1 MSLRRLIPGLV
12 ATTILVACDPSKP
25 EVASTKFDGTY
36 VGTIHLT
43 ADSPSDCINQQDARM
58 VILNGKLD
66 YNYAN
71 GAAVFHSAV
80 YEDGSFSDWVTNKL
94 SGMAAHLEGQ
104 IVGGSSLKQP
114 PTIAVAQINY
124 T

>member
-1 MSLRRLIPGLV
+1 
-12 ATTILVACDPSKP
+12 
-25 EVASTKFDGTY
+25 
-36 VGTIHLT
+36 
-43 ADSPSDCINQQDARM
+43 
-58 VILNGKLD
+58 LD

-104 IVGGSSLKQP
+104 IMGEFIEATTHHRGCTNQLHLNRVSS
-114 PTIAVAQINY
+114 
-124 T
+124 